1 MDKIINDLESHQW
14 ERNPKLVMGGLE
26 QSPSASDRC
35 NSLQK
40 ALVTAH
46 ADLLQYISPVEPV
59 LNLHNPDSTL
69 PEELQLNKEQLP
81 EFALRIGGSCDAGL
95 VALGITN
102 HAYSSD
108 RGRGSKPINFCICIL
123 EVFSLVYVNVFVAVI
138 LLVLLFFFVCL

>member
-1 MDKIINDLESHQW
+1 VCIRAVFLSGRTSKIYQCSQDLRSKQRGQNYQRFGESPV
-14 ERNPKLVMGGLE
+14 EAEAKARYGLE

-81 EFALRIGGSCDAGL
+81 EFNL
-95 VALGITN
+95 
-102 HAYSSD
+102 
-108 RGRGSKPINFCICIL
+108 KINFFKCNL
-123 EVFSLVYVNVFVAVI
+123 N
-138 LLVLLFFFVCL
+138 